1 MWSNG
6 ASADLDFA
14 SSDTSSGGSQ
24 GDAHMLKI
32 GERTFQVM
40 ILDSHLFLQQSSSLA
55 ILQSLF
61 CVLATKT
68 NTNYSAKLLAAV
80 IMNNKTC
87 STLCLVLDMHAVLI
101 VNMLF
106 LCSALSYFW
115 YCCFHI
121 FGIVAFIFM
130 VFNQFLSI
138 FIYFSVYIYY
148 FQNSFIFKRLFS
160 NSLVAYLSFPISFS
174 F

>member
-1 MWSNG
+1 
-6 ASADLDFA
+6 
-14 SSDTSSGGSQ
+14 
-24 GDAHMLKI
+24 MLKI

-40 ILDSHLFLQQSSSLA
+40 ILDSHLFLKQSSSLA

-68 NTNYSAKLLAAV
+68 NTNYSVKLLAAV

-101 VNMLF
+101 VSMLF
-106 LCSALSYFW
+106 LC
-115 YCCFHI
+115 I
-121 FGIVAFIFM
+121 FDIIAFIFLILLLS
-130 VFNQFLSI
+130 FLWFLISFSQFL